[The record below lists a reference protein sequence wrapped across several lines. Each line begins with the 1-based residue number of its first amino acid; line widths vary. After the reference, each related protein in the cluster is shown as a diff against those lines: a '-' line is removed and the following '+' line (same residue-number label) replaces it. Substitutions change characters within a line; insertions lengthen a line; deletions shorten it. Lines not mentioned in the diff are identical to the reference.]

1 MFGLNK
7 KNNSNKEEV
16 LVTPIDNLK
25 KLSALLFLYNEPLT
39 IAKIKEFLKEE
50 DTSTSSVTKKEIEN
64 LLKSLEE
71 KLKEV
76 GLTII
81 KKEKKDEDKSEITIS
96 VLSELGEIAKKVRKE
111 ELEGDL
117 TASSLQVLTI
127 CAYLGPISK
136 SEISFIRGVQSSQSI
151 RSLSARGLITKENEK
166 YTISIEAMQKLGL
179 NNISDLPEYEK
190 IKADFE
196 EKLKDALH
204 EE

>member
-7 KNNSNKEEV
+7 KNNSNKEENTE
-16 LVTPIDNLK
+16 LPINNLK

-50 DTSTSSVTKKEIEN
+50 DLNKKEIEN

-117 TASSLQVLTI
+117 TVSSLQVLTI

-151 RSLSARGLITKENEK
+151 RSLSSRGLITKENEK
-166 YTISIEAMQKLGL
+166 YSISIEAMQKLGL

>member
-1 MFGLNK
+1 MFGLNN
-7 KNNSNKEEV
+7 KNNSNKEEKKEN
-16 LVTPIDNLK
+16 PIDNLK
-25 KLSALLFLYNEPLT
+25 KLSALLFLYNEPIT
-39 IAKIKEFLKEE
+39 ISKIKEFLKEE
-50 DTSTSSVTKKEIEN
+50 DLNKKEIEN
-64 LLKSLEE
+64 LLKELEI
-71 KLKEV
+71 KLNDI
-76 GLTII
+76 GLTIV

-96 VLSELGEIAKKVRKE
+96 VLNELGEIAKNVRKE

-136 SEISFIRGVQSSQSI
+136 SEISFIRGVQSTQSV
-151 RSLSARGLITKENEK
+151 RSLSSRGLIIKEGEK
-166 YTISIEAMQKLGL
+166 YSISIEAMQKLGI

>member
-7 KNNSNKEEV
+7 KNNSNKEENKEE
-16 LVTPIDNLK
+16 PIDNLK
-25 KLSALLFLYNEPLT
+25 KLSALLFLYNEPIT
-39 IAKIKEFLKEE
+39 ISKIKEFLKEE
-50 DTSTSSVTKKEIEN
+50 DLSKKEIEN
-64 LLKSLEE
+64 LLKDLEE

-117 TASSLQVLTI
+117 SAASLQVLTI

-136 SEISFIRGVQSSQSI
+136 SEISFIRGVQSTQSI
-151 RSLSARGLITKENEK
+151 RSLSSRGLITKENEK
-166 YTISIEAMQKLGL
+166 YSISIEAMQKLGL

-190 IKADFE
+190 IKTDFE

>member
-7 KNNSNKEEV
+7 KKYSNKEKNDAP
-16 LVTPIDNLK
+16 PINNLK
-25 KLSALLFLYNEPLT
+25 KLSALLFLYGEPIT
-39 IAKIKEFLKEE
+39 IYKIKEFLKEE
-50 DTSTSSVTKKEIEN
+50 DLNKKEIEN
-64 LLKSLEE
+64 LLKELEE
-71 KLKEV
+71 NLKNI
-76 GLTII
+76 GLTIV
-81 KKEKKDEDKSEITIS
+81 KKEKKDEDKTEITIS

-117 TASSLQVLTI
+117 SAASLQVLTI

-136 SEISFIRGVQSSQSI
+136 SEISFIRGIQSTQSI
-151 RSLSARGLITKENEK
+151 RSLSSRGLITKENEK
-166 YTISIEAMQKLGL
+166 YSISIEAMQKLGL

-190 IKADFE
+190 IKSDFE

>member
-7 KNNSNKEEV
+7 KNNPNKEENIV
-16 LVTPIDNLK
+16 VPIDNFK
-25 KLSALLFLYNEPLT
+25 KLSALLFLYNEPIT

-50 DTSTSSVTKKEIEN
+50 DLNKKEIDH
-64 LLKSLEE
+64 LLKDLED
-71 KLKEV
+71 KLKNV

-81 KKEKKDEDKSEITIS
+81 KKEKKDEDKTEITIS
-96 VLSELGEIAKKVRKE
+96 VLNELGEIAKKVRKE
-111 ELEGDL
+111 ELEGEL

-127 CAYLGPISK
+127 CSYLGPISK

-151 RSLSARGLITKENEK
+151 RSLSSRGLIIKENEK
-166 YTISIEAMQKLGL
+166 YSISIEAMQKLGL

-196 EKLKDALH
+196 DKLKDALH

>member
-7 KNNSNKEEV
+7 KNNSNKEKSNEP
-16 LVTPIDNLK
+16 PIDNLK
-25 KLSALLFLYNEPLT
+25 KLSALLFLYNEPIT
-39 IAKIKEFLKEE
+39 ISKVKEFLKEE
-50 DTSTSSVTKKEIEN
+50 NLNKKEIEN
-64 LLKSLEE
+64 LLKDLEE
-71 KLKEV
+71 KLKDV
-76 GLTII
+76 GLTIV
-81 KKEKKDEDKSEITIS
+81 KKEKKDEEKTEITIS
-96 VLSELGEIAKKVRKE
+96 VLSELGEIAKKVRME

-117 TASSLQVLTI
+117 TAASLQVLTI

-151 RSLSARGLITKENEK
+151 RSLSSRGLITKENEK
-166 YTISIEAMQKLGL
+166 YSISIEAMQKLGL

>member
-7 KNNSNKEEV
+7 KNNSNKEEN
-16 LVTPIDNLK
+16 TEEPIDNLK
-25 KLSALLFLYNEPLT
+25 KLSALLFLYNEPIT
-39 IAKIKEFLKEE
+39 ISKIKEFLKEE
-50 DTSTSSVTKKEIEN
+50 DLSKKEIEN
-64 LLKSLEE
+64 LLKDLEE
-71 KLKEV
+71 KLKTV
-76 GLTII
+76 GLTIV

-117 TASSLQVLTI
+117 TSASLQVLTI

-136 SEISFIRGVQSSQSI
+136 SEISFIRGVQSTQSI
-151 RSLSARGLITKENEK
+151 RSLSSRGLITKENEK
-166 YTISIEAMQKLGL
+166 YSISIEAMQKLGL

-190 IKADFE
+190 IKTDFE